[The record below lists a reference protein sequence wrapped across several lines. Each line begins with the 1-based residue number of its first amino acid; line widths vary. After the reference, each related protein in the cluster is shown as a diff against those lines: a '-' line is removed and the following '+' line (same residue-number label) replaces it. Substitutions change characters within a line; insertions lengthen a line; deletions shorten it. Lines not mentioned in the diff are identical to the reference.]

1 MKQLY
6 IIEYDSM
13 HWCGGTSHCVAWA
26 DSEDEAVEVA
36 SMHMED
42 YMFDLFADEIADQ
55 EYTHGTGIS
64 EEQQHN
70 VVFCKLLE
78 GSEFEE
84 YYADPVQRLNFYPC
98 VNPEDAV

>member
-13 HWCGGTSHCVAWA
+13 HWCGGNLHCVAWA
-26 DSEDEAVEVA
+26 DSEDDAQDKA
-36 SMHMED
+36 HIHMEEAQRE
-42 YMFDLFADEIADQ
+42 LFADEFAD
-55 EYTHGTGIS
+55 EDEDFDNECAYS
-64 EEQQHN
+64 
-70 VVFCKLLE
+70 VVSTELLE